1 MPPISSGRNIKEFS
15 FILKEME
22 KRKKKK
28 VGKGKRD
35 LDSREGAKI
44 PAPADL
50 KLALR
55 RFLKYSTETSCNLI
69 DSILVRDLQN
79 EELGESQSFSSL
91 L

>member
-1 MPPISSGRNIKEFS
+1 
-15 FILKEME
+15 ME
-22 KRKKKK
+22 KRKKK

-44 PAPADL
+44 PAPANL